1 MASGTIISW
10 QIEREMVEAVT
21 DILFLGSKISADGDC
36 SHEIR
41 RRLLLERK
49 AMKNLNSV
57 LENRHHFTD
66 KGPYSQ
72 GHGLS
77 SNHVWM

>member
-10 QIEREMVEAVT
+10 QIEREKVEAVT
-21 DILFLGSKISADGDC
+21 DILFLGSKITADGDC

-41 RRLLLERK
+41 RLLLERK
-49 AMKNLNSV
+49 AMTNLNSV
-57 LENRHHFTD
+57 LKNGHHFTN

-72 GHGLS
+72 GYGLS